1 MSQFEQKQAQ
11 ALEEA
16 IMTRARELVQALEEK
31 IKRQH
36 DTILRDAAERLHLA
50 EEREVLISKAEADRH
65 FRRLTQ
71 AGELKMQGRLD
82 QLRWEMVQSVQTRLT
97 ESMQTFREDR
107 PAYRAWL
114 VKMVAEADAALP
126 AGDLIA
132 ELNADDLSWLA
143 PQWPKLSMEAAPQRN
158 ITLASKPTW
167 GSGGIKLRTSDNRA
181 QLDNT
186 FEGRLSRRESNI
198 QRAILNRLF
207 PTDINASARSG
218 GPQ

>member
-11 ALEEA
+11 ALQDA
-16 IMTRARELVQALEEK
+16 IMTRARELVLALEDK

-36 DTILRDAAERLHLA
+36 DTILRDVAERLHLA
-50 EEREVLISKAEADRH
+50 EEREVLVSKAEADRH

-82 QLRWEMVQSVQTRLT
+82 QLRWEMVQTVQARLT
-97 ESMQTFREDR
+97 ERMQTFREDR

-126 AGDLIA
+126 AGELIA

-143 PQWPKLSMEAAPQRN
+143 PQWPALAIEAAPQRN

-167 GSGGIKLRTSDNRA
+167 GSGGIRLRTSDNRA
-181 QLDNT
+181 QVDNR
-186 FEGRLSRRESNI
+186 FEGRLARYQASI
-198 QRAILNRLF
+198 QRTTLNQLF